1 MSIPK
6 KIHYCWFGHN
16 PKPASVKHCI
26 QTWKKHNPDYEIIE
40 WNEDNFDLDSCP
52 GYVKDAYT
60 HQKWAFVTD
69 YARLRIIYENGG
81 VYLDTDV
88 EMLKNLDFLL
98 PWHAYFGFEDGHYIN
113 TGLGYGAEKGSG
125 ILKEIMDSYEGLTFE
140 NPDGSLNLVGC
151 PKLNTNIFLNHG
163 LECNDRE
170 QILDGNIRILPS
182 ECLCPMDY
190 DTRIIKKTKETI
202 SIHYFAGTWV
212 PEEEMEEYKTR
223 VRQKRQYKAREAV
236 VEAAKKLIGE
246 RLWGVLKKTKRRLWK

>member
-16 PKPASVKHCI
+16 PKPVSVKYCI
-26 QTWKKHNPDYEIIE
+26 HTWKKHNRDYEIIE

-52 GYVKDAYT
+52 QYVKDAYA

-88 EMLKNLDFLL
+88 EMLKNLDSMLS
-98 PWHAYFGFEDGHYIN
+98 WHAYFGFEEGKYIN
-113 TGLGYGAEKGSG
+113 TGLGYGAEKGCR

-140 NPDGSLNLVGC
+140 NPDGSLSLVGC
-151 PKLNTNIFLNHG
+151 PKLNTSVFLNHG
-163 LECNDRE
+163 LELNDQE
-170 QILDGNIRILPS
+170 QILDGNILILPS

-190 DTRIIKKTKETI
+190 DTRVITKTERTI
-202 SIHYFAGTWV
+202 SIHYYAGTWV
-212 PEEEMEEYKTR
+212 PREEMKEYKAL
-223 VRQKRQYKAREAV
+223 VRLKKKYRDREAAWETV
-236 VEAAKKLIGE
+236 RKFFGK
-246 RLWGVLKKTKRRLWK
+246 RLWGVLKEAKRIIWK